1 MENIE
6 TLLAAVAQTTGF
18 GDEESVVATPSELGL
33 ESSGSPAADEV
44 TGGGGPSPAVG
55 EAVPDLKV
63 TVPAPAPMNGGGEK
77 RKRGRPPKGQV
88 VAKHPPVKRVKVEEE
103 EEDVCFICF
112 DGGSLVLCD
121 RK

>member
-33 ESSGSPAADEV
+33 ESSGSPAVDEV
-44 TGGGGPSPAVG
+44 TGGCGPSPAVG
-55 EAVPDLKV
+55 EAAPDLAGA
-63 TVPAPAPMNGGGEK
+63 VPAPVNGGGEK

-88 VAKHPPVKRVKVEEE
+88 VAKHPPIKRVKVEDE